1 MSTRPAKA
9 TPTKTAP
16 ANEAPE
22 EQEAPEDTLTYEQ
35 AVAELADIVHK
46 LESGDVPLSSAMN
59 LWERGE
65 KLAAICTSWLD
76 GAKARIEAAVAS
88 DTGEAL

>member
-9 TPTKTAP
+9 PPATATTST
-16 ANEAPE
+16 EAPDD
-22 EQEAPEDTLTYEQ
+22 APTYEQ

-46 LESGDVPLSSAMN
+46 LESGDVPLSAAME

-65 KLAAICTSWLD
+65 KLAAICTSWLY
-76 GAKARIEAAVAS
+76 GARARIEAAVSS
-88 DTGEAL
+88 DTSGAV